1 MAWNGPDMTVSSEN
15 HIEVPI
21 ALTIAGSDSG
31 GNAGIQ
37 ADLMTFAAHNV
48 FGSSAIAATTA
59 QNPASVTSVE
69 TSSVSHLTDQIRQ
82 VMEYFPVKVIKIGML
97 ANADLVHAVAAILTD
112 YRSRTAVVLDP
123 VMVST
128 SGAMLLATDAVQA
141 LITHLIPLA
150 TVVTPNLDEA
160 RVILNC
166 DTISY
171 DNLIGCAAQL
181 SDVCQTAVF
190 LKGGHLPGKEL
201 IDVLHT
207 PYGSHQTWKSQRIES
222 VDTHGSGCTLSSAIA
237 ANLALDYPLT
247 EAIDRA
253 RNYLLRG
260 MQYPVRLSGR
270 DFINHFP
277 PG

>member
-1 MAWNGPDMTVSSEN
+1 MTVSSEN

-97 ANADLVHAVAAILTD
+97 ANADLVHAVAAVLTD

-201 IDVLHT
+201 IDVLHP